1 MNGQPQDNGARQV
14 WITETAL
21 ATALQ
26 SSYMASQLAL
36 FAIVTGIALLLTASG
51 SASSPSVGRCETGRR
66 RSPSTARRTPPRA
79 LWQPRSVHPPNWRTA
94 AATAV
99 AAAAAFR
106 LGRRS
111 GVSAAELRAPLPGDG
126 LVRRPTWSS
135 TRATTIAAPPAAV
148 WPWIVQMGYPA
159 FRAGWYTP
167 QWLDRLQWGIRE
179 GAQSRSGQTSSTWRS
194 ATAYRTAAT
203 TRSSSR
209 SPSFGRPRRWYC
221 TPPATS

>member
-1 MNGQPQDNGARQV
+1 MP
-14 WITETAL
+14 
-21 ATALQ
+21 
-26 SSYMASQLAL
+26 
-36 FAIVTGIALLLTASG
+36 
-51 SASSPSVGRCETGRR
+51 
-66 RSPSTARRTPPRA
+66 
-79 LWQPRSVHPPNWRTA
+79 PPNWRIA
-94 AATAV
+94 AAVATAV

-135 TRATTIAAPPAAV
+135 TRATTIAASPAAV

-179 GAQSRSGQTSSTWRS
+179 GSAVEIRSDLQHLAVGDRVPDSRDGSVFFTVAELRPAEALVLHSTRHILKPVRRIDFSWAFSLADAGADHTRLTIRARVRCEPRWAGAVLEPVIGIGDFVNAGAMLRGIRS
-194 ATAYRTAAT
+194 RAE
-203 TRSSSR
+203 RS
-209 SPSFGRPRRWYC
+209 
-221 TPPATS
+221 